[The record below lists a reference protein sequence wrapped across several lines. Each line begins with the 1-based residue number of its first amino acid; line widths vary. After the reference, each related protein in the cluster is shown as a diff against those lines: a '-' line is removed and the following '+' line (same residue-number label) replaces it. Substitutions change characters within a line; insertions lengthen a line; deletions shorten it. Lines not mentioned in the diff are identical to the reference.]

1 MDRQRTTQTTNRHEE
16 LAKVGLG
23 GQKFREFVKDDEE
36 RRKDW
41 EVMLSS
47 YTIRFIIRDICIVT
61 GITQDLLATNHFTVE
76 SIFHTVDQRQ
86 FRLQVRNHRRDV
98 RQV

>member
-1 MDRQRTTQTTNRHEE
+1 MDRQGSAQTTNCHEE

-98 RQV
+98 REV

>member
-1 MDRQRTTQTTNRHEE
+1 
-16 LAKVGLG
+16 
-23 GQKFREFVKDDEE
+23 
-36 RRKDW
+36 
-41 EVMLSS
+41 MLSS
-47 YTIRFIIRDICIVT
+47 QTVRFIIRDICIVT

>member
-1 MDRQRTTQTTNRHEE
+1 MDRQRTTQTTNCHEE
-16 LAKVGLG
+16 LTEVGLG
-23 GQKFREFVKDDEE
+23 GQKFRELVKDDEE

-47 YTIRFIIRDICIVT
+47 YTIRFIIRDICVVT
-61 GITQDLLATNHFTVE
+61 GLTQDLLATNHFTVE

-86 FRLQVRNHRRDV
+86 FRLQVRNHRRDGREV
-98 RQV
+98 